1 MPNRILKE
9 SIRTSKSINAM
20 TDFQFRLW
28 AYLITYVDDYGR
40 GSADPELLKGFVFPR
55 RKGVTEATIANTLR
69 ELASLGSIRLYEVD
83 GESYLVFPGWE
94 KHQTIRAKVSKFPAP
109 PADDGACK
117 QMQADASKCKQT
129 QADAPDNRIRNTE
142 YDIRYSEA
150 EAVNDACA
158 RELSTAAAP
167 AFDSPDFH
175 GDLKNPITYAT
186 NELGRLSPND
196 MQELESFRADL
207 PDDVII
213 YGIDAACS
221 ARVRTWRYA
230 RSILNRY
237 VTAGFRSVNDVKAAD
252 EARERQKA
260 NMVSDGHGGKVTS
273 AATGYSQRSGD
284 DFNGEIDNSWMDDFM
299 PKEG

>member
-1 MPNRILKE
+1 MNNKPFKVFPDAM
-9 SIRTSKSINAM
+9 RTVDLLSDVEAG
-20 TDFQFRLW
+20 RLFK
-28 AYLITYVDDYGR
+28 ALIHHVNGLDDDLPGK
-40 GSADPELLKGFVFPR
+40 ELLVYTMMAAQIDRDAASSEEYHQQRQEAGRRGGRPKKETSEKVQKGTFSEKKVENLD
-55 RKGVTEATIANTLR
+55 VDNDIDIDNDND
-69 ELASLGSIRLYEVD
+69 IEVD
-83 GESYLVFPGWE
+83 V
-94 KHQTIRAKVSKFPAP
+94 
-109 PADDGACK
+109 
-117 QMQADASKCKQT
+117 
-129 QADAPDNRIRNTE
+129 DNNR
-142 YDIRYSEA
+142 
-150 EAVNDACA
+150 A

-237 VTAGFRSVNDVKAAD
+237 VAAGFRSVNDVKAA
-252 EARERQKA
+252 EAARERQKA
-260 NMVSDGHGGKVTS
+260 NMVSDGHGGKVAS

-284 DFNGEIDNSWMDDFM
+284 EFNSEIDNSWMADFM
-299 PKEG
+299 LKEG

>member
-55 RKGVTEATIANTLR
+55 RKGVTEATIGNTLR

-150 EAVNDACA
+150 EAVNDARA
-158 RELSTAAAP
+158 REDSAATTDELIVYVTNNLSYMSP
-167 AFDSPDFH
+167 HAFE
-175 GDLKNPITYAT
+175 
-186 NELGRLSPND
+186 EL
-196 MQELESFRADL
+196 QSFRADL
-207 PDDVII
+207 TDEVIKA
-213 YGIDAACS
+213 GIDAALD
-221 ARVRTWRYA
+221 ANVRTWAYA

-237 VTAGFRSVNDVKAAD
+237 VAAGFKSVGDVKAA
-252 EARERQKA
+252 EAARERQKA
-260 NMVSDGHGGKVTS
+260 NMVSDGHGGKVAS

-284 DFNGEIDNSWMDDFM
+284 DFNSEIDNAWMEDFM